1 MKKQF
6 LVIGAG
12 RFGSALATTLYELG
26 HEVVIVDRNEARIE
40 VVMNRVTHAAIVD
53 ASDEVALRKLGLNN
67 FDQVI
72 VAIGN
77 NLEANILATVA
88 AKSSGAKYV
97 ISKAT
102 SHLAA
107 QVLAKVGAD
116 EVVRPEHDMGVRLAK
131 RLCRPS
137 VIDAFKLGND
147 YGVIEVEANKKL
159 SGTLKSLRLTNR
171 FAVQVIVVNRD
182 GKVEVS
188 PQADFEILPGDQL
201 VLLGSNAA
209 IERINDYLTG

>member
-88 AKSSGAKYV
+88 AKSNGAKHV

-116 EVVRPEHDMGVRLAK
+116 EVIRPEHDMGVRLAR